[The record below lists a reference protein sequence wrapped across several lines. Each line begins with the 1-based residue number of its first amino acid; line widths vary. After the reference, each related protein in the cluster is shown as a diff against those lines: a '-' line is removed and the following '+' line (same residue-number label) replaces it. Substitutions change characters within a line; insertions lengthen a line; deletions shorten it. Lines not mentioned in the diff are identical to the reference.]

1 MQAPERARLL
11 SEVADEIGA
20 HLDGNILRVGIDGR
34 DGAGKTMF
42 ADELGALLEWRG
54 CAVIRAST
62 DCFHNPRELRYRR
75 GRNSPEGY
83 FLDSF
88 NLAKLR
94 ELLLDP
100 LSPGGT
106 GRYCQGYFD
115 HLANACV
122 SPEWHHA
129 TNPSILLFDGIFI
142 HREELLAYWDFS
154 IFLQVS
160 IREALVRCCTRAGGG
175 SMDPTAAENT
185 RYVLGQQLY
194 FERFKPQSRASIV
207 VDNED
212 LARPR
217 IVTASRRA

>member
-1 MQAPERARLL
+1 MQAPERARVL
-11 SEVADEIGA
+11 SEIADEICA
-20 HLDGNILRVGIDGR
+20 RLDGNVLRVGIDGR

-42 ADELGALLEWRG
+42 ADELGKVVESRG

-62 DCFHNPRELRYRR
+62 DSFHNPRKLRYRL
-75 GRNSPEGY
+75 GRSSPEGY

-88 NLAKLR
+88 NLSKLR

-106 GRYCQGYFD
+106 GRYCQSYFD
-115 HLANACV
+115 HLADSCV
-122 SPEWHHA
+122 SPEWRQA
-129 TNPSILLFDGIFI
+129 TKPSILLFDGIFI
-142 HREELLAYWDFS
+142 HRDELLPYWDFS
-154 IFLQVS
+154 VFLSVS
-160 IREALVRCCTRAGGG
+160 TKEGLRRCHARAGGG
-175 SMDPTAAENT
+175 STDPMAAENM

-194 FERFKPQSRASIV
+194 FERCEPQSRATIV

-217 IVTASRRA
+217 IVAAS